1 MEGTF
6 GTCGGGG
13 NRRRFLQ
20 TAAATGA
27 ALASADRLLA
37 AADAPAGRPAVPLVT
52 LGKTG
57 QQVTKL
63 GMGTSWALDQ
73 SFVQAALFSGVRY
86 IDTSESYENTKA
98 EKVLGEVIERTKMRK
113 DLFLVSKNAGF
124 RSSNLGNASQTL
136 NTRLDASLERLRTDY
151 LDAYYIHGIASTKEG
166 DPARVQAA
174 PQSEREGGV

>member
-1 MEGTF
+1 M
-6 GTCGGGG
+6 
-13 NRRRFLQ
+13 
-20 TAAATGA
+20 
-27 ALASADRLLA
+27 
-37 AADAPAGRPAVPLVT
+37 
-52 LGKTG
+52 
-57 QQVTKL
+57 
-63 GMGTSWALDQ
+63 
-73 SFVQAALFSGVRY
+73 QAALFSGVRY

-166 DPARVQAA
+166 DPAPAFKLLRDPSVRGAFEAA
-174 PQSEREGGV
+174 KKAGKIKFAGLSCHDARLPEIPRPRGRGRLDRSRHDQI